1 MFWFG
6 LLLNFFGLLTPLI
19 ATTEA
24 VLNTN
29 LAIRSFNITLGD
41 ILVALIAVW
50 ASFLISKFV
59 RFLLEEDIYR
69 HLHLASGIPYAIS
82 TVLHY
87 AILLLGFFVALS
99 ALGIDLTKLT
109 ILIGAFTVGIGFGLQ
124 NIINNFCVRADSAF

>member
-1 MFWFG
+1 MSTARVFGVLFWFG

-87 AILLLGFFVALS
+87 AILL
-99 ALGIDLTKLT
+99 
-109 ILIGAFTVGIGFGLQ
+109 FGL
-124 NIINNFCVRADSAF
+124 FRRLERARDRPDKAYNPDRGIHRGDRIRITKHNQ